1 MIINIRFSLK
11 YDYSLSEKEFS
22 NGLLSCSYEA
32 YGEYML
38 GPA

>member
-1 MIINIRFSLK
+1 MIINIRLSSK

-22 NGLLSCSYEA
+22 NGLLSCSYKA
-32 YGEYML
+32 DGEYMF

>member
-11 YDYSLSEKEFS
+11 YEYSLFEEFS
-22 NGLLSCSYEA
+22 NGLLSCSYKA
-32 YGEYML
+32 DGEYMF